1 MSTFVR
7 NLEAV
12 PFTQVSL
19 DDPFWAPRLEVNRQ
33 ATIPHAYEMCER
45 TGRLAAWDLSW
56 KPGDPNPPHIF
67 WDSDVAK
74 WLEAAS
80 HALATRYEARL
91 DAQLDA
97 LIAKMARAQSPDGY
111 PASISTV
118 CRNKL
123 HLRKFGSSGLVSIFS
138 PSPLPTNCS

>member
-33 ATIPHAYEMCER
+33 ATIPHEYEMCER

-56 KPGDPNPPHIF
+56 KPGDPNPLHIF

-111 PASISTV
+111 LNTHYIAVEPDK
-118 CRNKL
+118 R
-123 HLRKFGSSGLVSIFS
+123 
-138 PSPLPTNCS
+138 